1 MKKIIAAVLCC
12 TALLTGCNGGDP
24 VERAEN
30 ALADAKDAVADARDS
45 KAEQYADAVGG
56 DMDLS
61 GVEYGELPSVQDV
74 MDQ

>member
-12 TALLTGCNGGDP
+12 TVLLTGCNGGDP

-30 ALADAKDAVADARDS
+30 ALADAQDAVADVRDS
-45 KAEQYADAVGG
+45 RADQYAAAVGG
-56 DMDLS
+56 DVDLS
-61 GVEYGELPSVQDV
+61 GVEYGELPSVEDV